1 MEHEWSRNAVAVS
14 RRGTVFECD
23 VCRYCS
29 KECCDDVDGDDARQK
44 QAQLKSQVS
53 SKQGWGACEVG
64 IGTWWKE
71 AGSGLGLGGRR
82 NHGRR
87 DEARSA
93 LLCSAVGVIGSL
105 LGMSSEEVAAGRAGN
120 SGRACDFVWGEG
132 TF

>member
-14 RRGTVFECD
+14 RRGTVFVCD
-23 VCRYCS
+23 VCTVVKNAVTTLATMMRGRS
-29 KECCDDVDGDDARQK
+29 KPNSKV
-44 QAQLKSQVS
+44 KSAAN
-53 SKQGWGACEVG
+53 KAGALVKLESG
-64 IGTWWKE
+64 LG
-71 AGSGLGLGGRR
+71 GSRVWFGLGLGGRR

-105 LGMSSEEVAAGRAGN
+105 LGMSSEDVAAGRAGN